1 MNELTTK
8 VEQINLDGHQ
18 VLRLTR
24 GPYLLGY
31 FPNADRL
38 IAALPGLGLRPS
50 DVKIDVTGRES

>member
-8 VEQINLDGHQ
+8 VERINLDGRQ

-31 FPNADRL
+31 FPNTDRL

-50 DVKIDVTGRES
+50 DIEIDVTGRKS